1 VHHRQTI
8 KFDSYIG
15 DCAKGSVG
23 KLHNSFNNG
32 WPSAYF
38 KTLPDINGKQ
48 VKIRM
53 ISLSLFIFYFN
64 FIPCYTFPEHKN
76 LLENLFYPLS
86 KPNSKQSADYS
97 TDNDGK
103 TDLKLRI
110 RDAIMQT
117 KTLISSR
124 VVNVTVLLLEFVP
137 TV

>member
-1 VHHRQTI
+1 MHSSNQVHHRQTI

-32 WPSAYF
+32 WPFAYF

-64 FIPCYTFPEHKN
+64 FVPC
-76 LLENLFYPLS
+76 
-86 KPNSKQSADYS
+86 
-97 TDNDGK
+97 
-103 TDLKLRI
+103 
-110 RDAIMQT
+110 
-117 KTLISSR
+117 
-124 VVNVTVLLLEFVP
+124 
-137 TV
+137 